1 MRRYLRTGGFECLIS
16 HNRFTLLDRSAEPLI
31 DEATAVGIAM
41 VNGAPYGGGMLGKGP
56 AAVALHA
63 YGDAHPEVRRRIEAM
78 DAACR
83 RHEVPLAAAAL
94 QFSLREPRV
103 VSTIVGISAP
113 QRVEETLELARW
125 VIPQA
130 LWDELEPLAA
140 PPERWLG

>member
-1 MRRYLRTGGFECLIS
+1 
-16 HNRFTLLDRSAEPLI
+16 
-31 DEATAVGIAM
+31 
-41 VNGAPYGGGMLGKGP
+41 MLAKGP
-56 AAVALHA
+56 AAVRDYA
-63 YGDAHPEVRRRIEAM
+63 YGPAHPEVMRRIEAM

-94 QFSLREPRV
+94 QFAARATRGV
-103 VSTIVGISAP
+103 DHRRISAP

-130 LWDELEPLAA
+130 LWDELELLAA